1 MRETRII
8 KIDPQH
14 INANLIQ
21 EAAAVLRAGGL
32 VAFPTETVYGLGANA
47 LDAEAVAGIFVAK
60 ERPTYD
66 PLIVHL
72 AETQWLERVV
82 RFVPALAWK
91 LTERFWPGP
100 LTLVL
105 PRGPQVPLIVTA
117 GGDTVA
123 VRVPADPIAQELLR
137 VANLPIAAPSAN
149 RFGRLSPTRAEDVL
163 ADLGGR
169 IDLVLDAG
177 PTRVGVESTVL
188 SLVTP
193 VPTILRPGGV
203 SREALSAVLGEVAVR
218 EEPILEEET
227 APSPGTLSQHY
238 APAARLIL
246 YQGQGAAL
254 LRAMRQEATRLHES
268 GKRVGLFLAE
278 EDLPFFSGLPLILR
292 AAGPLARLDL
302 VAQSLFPTLRSLDR
316 AEVDLILARDFGI
329 AGLGLAIRDRLTR
342 AAGGK
347 VVCDPS
353 RNRRLFEVISNL
365 RTPLLVDVDNEW
377 IALVVGRRQHQ
388 LHRHGKGE

>member
-1 MRETRII
+1 MKETRVI
-8 KIDPQH
+8 KIDPQR
-14 INANLIQ
+14 INANLIR

-47 LDAEAVAGIFVAK
+47 LAAEAVAGIFVAK

-82 RFVPALAWK
+82 RFVPALAWQ
-91 LTERFWPGP
+91 LAERFWPGP

-105 PRGPQVPLIVTA
+105 PRSPQLPLNVTA

-123 VRVPADPIAQELLR
+123 VRVPADPIAQALIR
-137 VANLPIAAPSAN
+137 AADLPIAAPSAN
-149 RFGRLSPTRAEDVL
+149 RFGRLSPTCAEDVL
-163 ADLGGR
+163 ADLAGR
-169 IDLVLDAG
+169 IDLIIDAG
-177 PTRVGVESTVL
+177 STRVGVESTVL

-203 SREALSAVLGEVAVR
+203 SREALSMILGEVAVR
-218 EEPILEEET
+218 AKPAEDGET
-227 APSPGTLSQHY
+227 AHSPGTLSQHY

-246 YQGQGAAL
+246 YHGQGTAL
-254 LRAMRQEATRLHES
+254 LRALRQEAMRQHAS
-268 GKRVGLFLAE
+268 GKRVGLFLAQ

-292 AAGPLARLDL
+292 AAGPLARPEL
-302 VAQSLFPTLRSLDR
+302 VAQALFPTLRALDS
-316 AEVDLILARDFGI
+316 AGADLILARDFGI

-347 VVCDPS
+347 VICV
-353 RNRRLFEVISNL
+353 E
-365 RTPLLVDVDNEW
+365 
-377 IALVVGRRQHQ
+377 
-388 LHRHGKGE
+388 